1 MKTFKIILVGD
12 DKVGKSTFVQRL
24 YDNSFKAYYTPTLGV
39 NVVPIQISTT
49 AGELCFNI
57 WDCAGNE
64 TYKGLGNLY
73 YSAADAA
80 IIMFDLTNPNTFNS
94 RFTKPHEITKMTGTI
109 PIVYAGNKF
118 EALPYEKANEVSRS
132 IVFHNSHPCYMTSCK
147 SMYNLYEPLLE
158 LAKQLLN
165 VNTLQFISHQF
176 KIIKTPKPAYQEIE
190 YEIHDLPVPECKEYL
205 YFCTKCKD
213 SYKFDENHFCEKI
226 VLKKKEK
233 PGFFSFSW
241 LKFW

>member
-12 DKVGKSTFVQRL
+12 ENVGKSTFVQRL
-24 YDNSFKAYYTPTLGV
+24 CDNSFREYYTPTLGV
-39 NVVPIQISTT
+39 NVIPIRISTT
-49 AGELCFNI
+49 AGDICFNI

-73 YSAADAA
+73 YTAADAA

-94 RFTKPHEITKMTGTI
+94 RITKPHEITKMTGTI
-109 PIVYAGNKF
+109 PIVYVGNKF
-118 EALPYEKANEVSRS
+118 DSLPYKKANDVSRS
-132 IVFHNSHPCYMTSCK
+132 IVFHNSHPRYMLSCK

-165 VNTLQFISHQF
+165 VNNLQF
-176 KIIKTPKPAYQEIE
+176 KISSPKLVIQEIE

-213 SYKFDENHFCEKI
+213 SYKFDEKHFCEKI

-233 PGFFSFSW
+233 PSFFSFSW